1 MSCPNNSI
9 TVILMS
15 LLPVILVVCD
25 MHGHVPSNVL
35 KCSTTCLDSKI
46 KASWVSNGFNPMGFM
61 GNSSLTHHTV
71 EMNGNDS

>member
-1 MSCPNNSI
+1 
-9 TVILMS
+9 
-15 LLPVILVVCD
+15 

-46 KASWVSNGFNPMGFM
+46 KASWVSNGFNPLGFM
-61 GNSSLTHHTV
+61 GNISLTHHTV